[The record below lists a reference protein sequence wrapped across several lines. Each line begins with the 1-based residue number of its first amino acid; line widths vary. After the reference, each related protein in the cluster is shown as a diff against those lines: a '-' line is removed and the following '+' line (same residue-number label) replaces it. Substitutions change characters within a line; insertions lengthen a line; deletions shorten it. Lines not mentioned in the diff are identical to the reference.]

1 MPASV
6 ACEHLGSFLFLEFF
20 YGERTTVTLN
30 AYYILYTILFFYLYY
45 YIVCTS
51 NQYAR
56 TGVHMHKYILVFN
69 NVQIYVTNRYY
80 HLNKLR

>member
-6 ACEHLGSFLFLEFF
+6 ACEHLGSFFVFRVF

-30 AYYILYTILFFYLYY
+30 AYYILYTILFFYLCY

-56 TGVHMHKYILVFN
+56 TGVYMHIYIYISV
-69 NVQIYVTNRYY
+69 
-80 HLNKLR
+80 